1 MGLST
6 ELTNEADCPWPDRV
20 RHLGVLF
27 CPARAGEPGP
37 RGGVTDGDLA
47 DMHFSKRA
55 QAGVGADD
63 DLAVKGVRSVER
75 LQATP
80 RFDRID
86 VATVRFVLNE

>member
-1 MGLST
+1 
-6 ELTNEADCPWPDRV
+6 
-20 RHLGVLF
+20 
-27 CPARAGEPGP
+27 
-37 RGGVTDGDLA
+37 
-47 DMHFSKRA
+47 MHFSKRA